1 MIIASKILTDV
12 SALILSRELHEKRI
26 EKREYLDKLNELL
39 EKILKEENLIQSL
52 DIYLLEYLT
61 ILVSLA
67 MEENLLII
75 NVSKE
80 DLEKYEEFVKDIQNE
95 LEKRI
100 FEIIYYFDTFRI
112 YVIKNKGVS
121 GLIDLLQNIDF
132 IFLSINV
139 LKLSLLSL
147 LYEKDKEKV
156 LKYENYI
163 NEMIEVCKKLLYELE
178 DRMETE
184 ALMKLS
190 EEYLKEFL

>member
-52 DIYLLEYLT
+52 DKYLLEYLT